1 MRAKASCSV
10 RIRNRKSCA
19 LRLCV
24 SRSHAEAACRAGRL
38 RANRSAH
45 GTCGSRTISP
55 AHHSSSGSD
64 LSIYAKS
71 AVPGTPL
78 WSRDPPRVVL
88 GCCHCENTSGS
99 DREFV
104 GHVENAWSRPRGLL
118 GLIALRSHRV
128 ARSRSNGEATKVC
141 RLLGR
146 LRSADLRSRRSLA
159 PGRRALACAYS
170 HTCVA
175 QTRAAGQGG
184 IGNHPDGRT
193 GS

>member
-118 GLIALRSHRV
+118 GLIALASPGVDQMERRPKYADCWEDFDPRIYVV
-128 ARSRSNGEATKVC
+128 AAHLRPDGE
-141 RLLGR
+141 LW
-146 LRSADLRSRRSLA
+146 LA
-159 PGRRALACAYS
+159 PTRTLALPRHVRRGRA
-170 HTCVA
+170 V
-175 QTRAAGQGG
+175 
-184 IGNHPDGRT
+184 
-193 GS
+193 